1 MSLLPST
8 TYLWGIATILLV
20 PILIV
25 LLNEATERLER
36 REHFLAN
43 LFAFS
48 RDVILPFFALF
59 FVMRNVVQLDEVSF
73 VMRMVAS
80 VFWALIIVLIFRFS
94 RSLTIKS
101 EDDEDDWFDSIPPL
115 FLRLPPYLL
124 MGYVAYHVV
133 QNIWQI
139 PVGELATTL
148 GLGSVVIAFA
158 LQDTLSNLV
167 SGLLLIIGRPFKPGE
182 WIHISGTEGKVIS
195 VNWRYTS
202 IQTRNGDLVIIPNGF
217 IAGESIENHHR
228 PDPVTRVTQSID
240 VAFVNPPN
248 KVKAMLMETMLE
260 TPGILADP
268 EPEVAVT
275 RIDDPLMGYEC
286 RYWIADF
293 EEKPSIHNAFMT
305 RIWYAS
311 KRHDVPFPSPAY
323 DLFHYDGPTVNKE
336 GEITDADLAGML
348 QPLPLFNALDKRSL
362 QRLSLAS
369 TLYNYA
375 AADSVL
381 EPGGREHGFYAVL
394 NGQFDLYAKDIDG
407 DFHKFGSLGRG
418 GFFGENGLFGSAES
432 QIRVVAAADADAMVI
447 AHSTISNL
455 LNRNPSLAD
464 SINLIITE
472 RQLVINRLAGID
484 QDVMADSLTL
494 PMNGTVEVHNA

>member
-1 MSLLPST
+1 MSGFVST

-36 REHFLAN
+36 RDHFLAN

-59 FVMRNVVQLDEVSF
+59 FVMRNVVQLDELSF

-101 EDDEDDWFDSIPPL
+101 EDDEEDWFDNIPPL

-139 PVGELATTL
+139 PVSELATTL

-182 WIHISGTEGKVIS
+182 WIHIGGTEGKVIS

-228 PDPVTRVTQSID
+228 PDPVTRVTQAID
-240 VAFVNPPN
+240 VAYVNPPN

-268 EPEVAVT
+268 QPEVAVT

-293 EEKPSIHNAFMT
+293 ENKPAIHNAFMT
-305 RIWYAS
+305 RIWYAA

-323 DLFHYDGPTVNKE
+323 DLFHYDGPTVSKE
-336 GEITDADLAGML
+336 GEITTDHLAELL
-348 QPLPLFNALDKRSL
+348 QPLPLFSDLDSRNLK
-362 QRLSLAS
+362 RLSLAS
-369 TLYNYA
+369 TLYNF
-375 AADSVL
+375 AADDVVV
-381 EPGGREHGFYAVL
+381 ETGGREHGFYVVL
-394 NGQFDLYAKDIDG
+394 NGQFDLYAKDMDN
-407 DFHKFGSLGRG
+407 DLHKIGSLGQG
-418 GFFGENGLFGSAES
+418 GFFGEHGLFGSPES
-432 QIRVVAAADADAMVI
+432 QLRVVAVGDADAMVI
-447 AHSTISNL
+447 EHGSIINL
-455 LNRNPSLAD
+455 LNRNPRLAD

-472 RQLVINRLAGID
+472 RRFVIDRLAGID
-484 QDVMADSLTL
+484 QDATPETLTL
-494 PMNGTVEVHNA
+494 PVNGIVEVHNA